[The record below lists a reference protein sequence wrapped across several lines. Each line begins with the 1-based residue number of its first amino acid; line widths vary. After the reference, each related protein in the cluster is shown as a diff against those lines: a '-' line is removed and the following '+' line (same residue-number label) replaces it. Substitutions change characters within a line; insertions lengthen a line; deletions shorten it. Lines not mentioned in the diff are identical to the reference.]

1 MMNTDYDKE
10 YVFDIDAY
18 LVENY
23 PTMNQVT
30 RRSICSL
37 SLNDWID
44 DESIIE
50 CVDECVA
57 DYAKNKLQLNKLEE
71 EDDEKDENCDGN

>member
-1 MMNTDYDKE
+1 MLNTEYDKE

-18 LVENY
+18 LIENY

-37 SLNDWID
+37 SINEWID
-44 DESIIE
+44 DSAVEEYI
-50 CVDECVA
+50 DECVS
-57 DYAKNKLQLNKLEE
+57 DYAKNKLELNKKEEEEE
-71 EDDEKDENCDGN
+71 EDDD